1 MSAELEAQ
9 AMQALRGVIDPE
21 VGVNIV
27 DLGLVYSLNASADS
41 LMLKMTMTSA
51 ACPMADAILDD
62 IEAALQPLMPQACEL
77 DIELVFDPPW
87 TPQRMSPLA
96 RAILGWTG
104 A

>member
-9 AMQALRGVIDPE
+9 ALQALRGVIDPE

-27 DLGLVYSLNASADS
+27 DLGLVHSLHAGAGS
-41 LMLKMTMTSA
+41 LRLTMTMTSA

-62 IEAALQPLMPQACEL
+62 IEAALVPLLPPRFEL

>member
-9 AMQALRGVIDPE
+9 ALQALRGVLDPE

-27 DLGLVYSLNASADS
+27 DLGLLYSLHESPGG
-41 LMLKMTMTSA
+41 LMLTMTMTSA
-51 ACPMADAILDD
+51 ACPMADQILDEV
-62 IEAALQPLMPQACEL
+62 EAVLAPLLGASQTL